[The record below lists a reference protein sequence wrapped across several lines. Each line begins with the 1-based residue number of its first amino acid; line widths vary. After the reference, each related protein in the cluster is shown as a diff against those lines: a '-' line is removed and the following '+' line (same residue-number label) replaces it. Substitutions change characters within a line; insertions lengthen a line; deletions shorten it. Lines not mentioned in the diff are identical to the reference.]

1 MVNSLVPPGS
11 FPFPIYDT
19 RNRTN
24 FGVEGCMS
32 SGESTNVLANAAG
45 ESTFGQNDHNS
56 ISLILIHWMVIY
68 LLGCAIQHLNNWS
81 QCCLATLHGP
91 VSKKQTTTTQR
102 MQKNTKAG
110 IQRQMRVSVV
120 SYTTFCSSNQLY
132 RGRRKYCYCIKI
144 CCNQFI

>member
-1 MVNSLVPPGS
+1 
-11 FPFPIYDT
+11 
-19 RNRTN
+19 
-24 FGVEGCMS
+24 MS

-81 QCCLATLHGP
+81 QCCLAMLYVP
-91 VSKKQTTTTQR
+91 VSKKTNNNNNT
-102 MQKNTKAG
+102 KNANNTKAG

-120 SYTTFCSSNQLY
+120 SYLY
-132 RGRRKYCYCIKI
+132 
-144 CCNQFI
+144 NLL